1 MSVDTAFR
9 EGTRIYITGSCEGL
23 NEIAEALERHPE
35 IQLVGRSQTVRE
47 GAGALAGGHLQAVL
61 HATRSSELPEDDL
74 AAIREYTRAPI
85 VLLASGEASAAAR
98 RGARGRRRRRPAA
111 PAAARERRLR
121 DPQGQPH
128 RPHGAPRGADGRVLT
143 VFSPKGGTGKTVM
156 STNLASAFAKHGG
169 KRTLL
174 LDLDLQFGDAAIMLG
189 IEPDKTIYDLVVA
202 PGELDPEKL
211 AGYTT
216 RHASG
221 VDVLPA
227 PIRPEDA
234 ELVTEA
240 EARAA
245 ARGREGVV
253 RVIVVDTSPFFH
265 GPMLATLDR
274 TDELLLL
281 CGLDVPTIKNVRLS
295 LQTLELLSFPTE
307 RIRVVLN
314 RANSNVG
321 MKRGEVEAALEQS
334 VRFEIPSDRAVPLA
348 VNRGNPAVV
357 SDPKADFSRA
367 VREMAKAL
375 QPATPVQ
382 SKKRWRSRP
391 SRRRRRR
398 HGTPRPHQGRQRHRA
413 RRAGNGEQP
422 DRARRRA
429 GPPRSRARR
438 TTATRTPS

>member
-1 MSVDTAFR
+1 MSEPLTFN
-9 EGTRIYITGSCEGL
+9 EGTRIFVTGSCEGL
-23 NEIAEALERHPE
+23 NELTEALTHHPE
-35 IQLVGRSQTVRE
+35 MNVVGRSQSVRE

-61 HATRSSELPEDDL
+61 HGTRSSELPGDEL

-85 VLLASGEASAAAR
+85 VLLASGEASALLESALEADVADVLLLPQLPENVVFSIR
-98 RGARGRRRRRPAA
+98 KACVTGKVGHAGEEGRII
-111 PAAARERRLR
+111 
-121 DPQGQPH
+121 
-128 RPHGAPRGADGRVLT
+128 T

-156 STNLASAFAKHGG
+156 STNLATAFAKHGG

-216 RHASG
+216 RHAAG

-240 EARAA
+240 KLSRLLEVAK
-245 ARGREGVV
+245 ESYEM
-253 RVIVVDTSPFFH
+253 IVVDTSPFFH
-265 GPMLATLDR
+265 GPMLATLDS
-274 TDELLLL
+274 TDELLLV

-321 MKRGEVEAALEQS
+321 MKRGEVEAALEQR
-334 VRFEIPSDRAVPLA
+334 VRYEVPSDRAVPLA
-348 VNRGNPAVV
+348 VNRGNPAVL
-357 SDPKADFSRA
+357 SDAKADFSRA
-367 VREMAKAL
+367 LREMAKSL
-375 QPATPVQ
+375 QPAEP
-382 SKKRWRSRP
+382 RE
-391 SRRRRRR
+391 SRRKSWR
-398 HGTPRPHQGRQRHRA
+398 
-413 RRAGNGEQP
+413 N
-422 DRARRRA
+422 
-429 GPPRSRARR
+429 RSVA
-438 TTATRTPS
+438 AKA